1 MTIKNFVVAAATASA
16 ISGCT
21 ASIPVH
27 LYPEKGPLA
36 RQNPTPVVVATAHN
50 VISDSGP
57 FEVVLPGNVECKGN
71 WSSIA
76 PKAVSTSWG
85 SIFSLAGSGTAVSTT
100 ASIVPGV
107 NPGQFY
113 AICSDNRKIEGEFV
127 TGSGTA
133 SGTGAARDSKGNVF
147 KMIF

>member
-1 MTIKNFVVAAATASA
+1 
-16 ISGCT
+16 
-21 ASIPVH
+21 
-27 LYPEKGPLA
+27 
-36 RQNPTPVVVATAHN
+36 
-50 VISDSGP
+50 
-57 FEVVLPGNVECKGN
+57 
-71 WSSIA
+71 
-76 PKAVSTSWG
+76 
-85 SIFSLAGSGTAVSTT
+85 
-100 ASIVPGV
+100 V